1 MRHGNPAFAAC
12 VLLTLIVSVPAH
24 ADDAA
29 SLRAELEAVKADYS
43 ARMKALEE
51 RIAQLETQAAATAA
65 VNEAPPPPEPTPSP
79 PASGGSNPLAAFN
92 PAMSVILSGT
102 YTDLDQDPAT
112 YHIAGFIPAGD
123 ETGPG
128 ERGFSLGESEL
139 TLTANVD
146 PYFYGN
152 VTAAITGNNE
162 IAIEEAFFRTTA
174 LHDGFTLKGGR
185 FFSGLGYVNEVHAHA
200 WDFVDQ
206 PLAYQ
211 AFLGG
216 QYAENGLQLKWLAP
230 TDLFLEFGVEGGS
243 GERFPGTRL
252 DANGL
257 NAFVAFTHAGY
268 DIGDS
273 ASWRAGLSYMTQRA
287 DDRRFDTSD
296 ALGTPV
302 VDSFTG
308 SSHLWAADFVYK
320 WAPHGNSTDHYL
332 KIQGEYLHR
341 TESGDLTFDADDLA
355 LTDGYHSSQWGAYL
369 QTVYQF
375 RPRWRAGL
383 RYDYLDSG
391 DPTIGLVDSGLVAPG
406 EFPDLL
412 SATPTRLTF
421 MLDWSPSEFSRM
433 RAQYAWDD
441 ARDSSRDGQ
450 FFLQYLYS
458 LGAHGAHKY

>member
-1 MRHGNPAFAAC
+1 M
-12 VLLTLIVSVPAH
+12 TLIASVPAR

-29 SLRAELEAVKADYS
+29 SLRAELEAVKADY
-43 ARMKALEE
+43 AAKMKSLED
-51 RIAQLETQAAATAA
+51 RIVQLETQASATAA
-65 VNEAPPPPEPTPSP
+65 TSEAPPEPAPAP
-79 PASGGSNPLAAFN
+79 PASGGSNALAAFN
-92 PAMSVILSGT
+92 PAMSVIIAGSYANLE
-102 YTDLDQDPAT
+102 QDPAD
-112 YHIAGFIPAGD
+112 YHIAGFIPSGG
-123 ETGPG
+123 EVGPG
-128 ERGFSLGESEL
+128 DRGFSLGESEL
-139 TLTANVD
+139 TLSANVD
-146 PYFYGN
+146 PYFFGN
-152 VTAAITGNNE
+152 VTAAITGDNE

-185 FFSGLGYVNEVHAHA
+185 YFSGLGYVNEVHAHA

-206 PLAYQ
+206 PLVYQ

-216 QYAENGLQLKWLAP
+216 QYAQNGLQLKWLAP

-243 GERFPGTRL
+243 GENFPGTRR

-257 NAFVAFTHAGY
+257 NGFVAFTHAGY

-273 ASWRAGLSYMTQRA
+273 ASWRAGLSYMSQQA

-296 ALGTPV
+296 ALGTPIV
-302 VDSFTG
+302 NSFTG
-308 SSHLWAADFVYK
+308 TSHLWAADFVYK
-320 WAPHGNSTDHYL
+320 WAPHGNTTERYL

-341 TESGDLTFDADDLA
+341 TESGDLTFDSDNLA
-355 LTDGYHSSQWGAYL
+355 LADAYHSSQWGAYL

-375 RPRWRAGL
+375 RPRWRTGL

-391 DPTIGLVDSGLVAPG
+391 DPEIGLVDSALLSPA

-412 SATPTRLTF
+412 SATPSRLTF
-421 MLDWSPSEFSRM
+421 MLDWSPSEFSRL

-441 ARDSSRDGQ
+441 ARDSTTDGQ